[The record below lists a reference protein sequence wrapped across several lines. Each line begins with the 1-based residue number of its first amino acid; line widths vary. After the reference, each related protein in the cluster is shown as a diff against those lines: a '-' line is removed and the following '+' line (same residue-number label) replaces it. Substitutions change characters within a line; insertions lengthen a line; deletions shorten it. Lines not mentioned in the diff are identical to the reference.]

1 MNFLNFINH
10 PLVGTPYGL
19 ALDLCIVLAIGCWV
33 LSILTREY
41 SWTDR
46 LWSIVPA
53 VYCLM
58 VAVDLEFQSARVN
71 IMTVLATL
79 WGIRLTFNYAL
90 KGGYWIGG
98 EDYRW
103 IYLRKKLSNLE
114 FQLLNVTAIAP
125 GQTGIVWFFTAPIHQ
140 AWVYSGRPMGWLDFV
155 AIVVFLGLLVFES
168 IADAQ
173 MWRFQQNKK
182 RQIEE
187 GGEVERPF
195 MESGLFRFCRHPNYF
210 CEMGMW
216 VDVFTFFAFSASA
229 QFWHWTGLG
238 SVLLILLFPRL
249 YTTRR
254 EDIEPKIPRL
264 QQVPSHGTK
273 VSFHGTRLGCIPEKI
288 TSSLRFF
295 QGFIEPLATPDV
307 L

>member
-10 PLVGTPYGL
+10 PLVGTPYGF
-19 ALDLCIVLAIGCWV
+19 ALDLCIVLAIVCWV

-53 VYCLM
+53 VYCLI

-71 IMTVLATL
+71 IMTVLASL

-125 GQTGIVWFFTAPIHQ
+125 GQTGIVWLFTAPIHQ

-182 RQIEE
+182 RQVKE
-187 GGEVERPF
+187 GVEVRTAVYGQRLVSILP
-195 MESGLFRFCRHPNYF
+195 SPQLF
-210 CEMGMW
+210 
-216 VDVFTFFAFSASA
+216 
-229 QFWHWTGLG
+229 L
-238 SVLLILLFPRL
+238 
-249 YTTRR
+249 
-254 EDIEPKIPRL
+254 
-264 QQVPSHGTK
+264 
-273 VSFHGTRLGCIPEKI
+273 
-288 TSSLRFF
+288 
-295 QGFIEPLATPDV
+295 
-307 L
+307 

>member
-10 PLVGTPYGL
+10 PLVGTPYGF
-19 ALDLCIVLAIGCWV
+19 ALDLCIVLAMGCWV

-53 VYCLM
+53 VYCLI

-125 GQTGIVWFFTAPIHQ
+125 GQTGIVWLFTCTH
-140 AWVYSGRPMGWLDFV
+140 S
-155 AIVVFLGLLVFES
+155 
-168 IADAQ
+168 
-173 MWRFQQNKK
+173 
-182 RQIEE
+182 
-187 GGEVERPF
+187 
-195 MESGLFRFCRHPNYF
+195 SGLGIFRATDGMAGFRCRR
-210 CEMGMW
+210 GISGI
-216 VDVFTFFAFSASA
+216 A
-229 QFWHWTGLG
+229 
-238 SVLLILLFPRL
+238 
-249 YTTRR
+249 
-254 EDIEPKIPRL
+254 
-264 QQVPSHGTK
+264 
-273 VSFHGTRLGCIPEKI
+273 
-288 TSSLRFF
+288 
-295 QGFIEPLATPDV
+295 GF
-307 L
+307 

>member
-10 PLVGTPYGL
+10 PLAGTPYGF
-19 ALDLCIVLAIGCWV
+19 ALDLCIVLAIVCWV

-53 VYCLM
+53 VYCLI

-71 IMTVLATL
+71 FMTLLATL

-125 GQTGIVWFFTAPIHQ
+125 GQTGIVWLFTAPIHQ

-155 AIVVFLGLLVFES
+155 AVVVFLGLLVFES
-168 IADAQ
+168 IADGQ

-182 RQIEE
+182 RQVNE
-187 GGEVERPF
+187 GGEVKRPF
-195 MESGLFRFCRHPNYF
+195 MDSGLFRFCRHPNP
-210 CEMGMW
+210 
-216 VDVFTFFAFSASA
+216 S
-229 QFWHWTGLG
+229 L
-238 SVLLILLFPRL
+238 
-249 YTTRR
+249 TR
-254 EDIEPKIPRL
+254 IP
-264 QQVPSHGTK
+264 S
-273 VSFHGTRLGCIPEKI
+273 TRLLSTGYEGRNAQVALQ
-288 TSSLRFF
+288 TR
-295 QGFIEPLATPDV
+295 
-307 L
+307 

>member
-10 PLVGTPYGL
+10 PLVGTPYGF

-53 VYCLM
+53 VYCLII
-58 VAVDLEFQSARVN
+58 AVDLEFQSARVN
-71 IMTVLATL
+71 IMTGLATL
-79 WGIRLTFNYAL
+79 WGIRLTFNLAL

-103 IYLRKKLSNLE
+103 IYLRNRMSTLE
-114 FQLLNVTAIAP
+114 FQLLNVAFISA
-125 GQTGIVWFFTAPIHQ
+125 GHMAIVWLFTAPIHQ

-155 AIVVFLGLLVFES
+155 AVVAFLGLLVFES

-182 RQIEE
+182 RQVKE
-187 GGEVERPF
+187 GVEVKRPF
-195 MESGLFRFCRHPNYF
+195 MDSGLFRFCRHPNYF

-216 VDVFTFFAFSASA
+216 VTFYLFAISASA

-238 SVLLILLFPRL
+238 SVLLILLFQGSTRL
-249 YTTRR
+249 GEEISSEKYPAYSKYQATV
-254 EDIEPKIPRL
+254 PKFIP
-264 QQVPSHGTK
+264 
-273 VSFHGTRLGCIPEKI
+273 FTRLGCKPE
-288 TSSLRFF
+288 R
-295 QGFIEPLATPDV
+295 
-307 L
+307 